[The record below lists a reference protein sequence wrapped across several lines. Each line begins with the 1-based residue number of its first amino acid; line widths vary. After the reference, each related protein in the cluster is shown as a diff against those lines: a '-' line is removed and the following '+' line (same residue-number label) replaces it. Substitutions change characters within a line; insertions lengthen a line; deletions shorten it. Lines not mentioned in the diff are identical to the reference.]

1 MGVSVDSLKAALDDN
16 VTDSRKMDAY
26 EAWGI
31 LDIDGGTVSLTAA
44 AEELTNEESRA
55 TYFRNLITE
64 MEPYHTALDKAYTQ
78 QDEVLTA
85 TDVGNLWSNYFK
97 DEIGTDSNDTLRN
110 MVTCFFSVA
119 EEAGI
124 GNYIVG
130 RKGNPTRLDIHREAL
145 NSFVEDD
152 SSDPDQDTE
161 DGATS
166 ESGDTSPTTSE
177 DGRAQ
182 TDDGY
187 ASHAQPMERRG
198 EAPHEEERNGL
209 SPSLNIDIEIHIPP
223 EADSEQIDQI
233 FESMS
238 KHLGNL

>member
-1 MGVSVDSLKAALDDN
+1 MGVSVGSLKAALDDN

-31 LDIDGGTVSLTAA
+31 LDTDGEKVSLNAA
-44 AEELTNEESRA
+44 AKELTDEESRA

-85 TDVGNLWSNYFK
+85 TEVGNLWSKYFK
-97 DEIGTDSNDTLRN
+97 NEIGTDSNETLRS
-110 MVTCFFSVA
+110 MVTCFFNVA

-124 GNYIVG
+124 GDYIMG
-130 RKGNPTRLDIHREAL
+130 RGGKSTRLEIHREAL
-145 NSFVEDD
+145 ASFIEDD
-152 SSDPDQDTE
+152 ASDPDQDTE
-161 DGATS
+161 DEVTS
-166 ESGDTSPTTSE
+166 ESGETSPNPSE
-177 DGRAQ
+177 DGRAK
-182 TDDGY
+182 TDDGG
-187 ASHAQPMERRG
+187 ASNARPMERRG
-198 EAPHEEERNGL
+198 EAPQEEERNGL

-238 KHLGNL
+238 KHLGYL